1 MAAAPSSAAL
11 IGGVTV
17 LERAVSYTLGS
28 LSLVREETLTRP
40 TPCDEWDLR
49 ALLEHMDDALAALCE
64 AADAGRIEVE
74 SSSPPSDVADELV
87 TRLKNRASQL
97 IAAWVSHSEPSSVDI
112 ADKQLT
118 SSIVAGCGAIG
129 IAVHGW
135 DVARACGQN
144 RPIPASL
151 ADELLDLAVVVVT
164 DADRPAQ
171 FGWPVDV
178 SPLAEPS
185 DRLVAFLGRQP

>member
-1 MAAAPSSAAL
+1 MTAAPATAAL

-28 LSLVREETLTRP
+28 LSLVREETLSRP
-40 TPCDEWDLR
+40 TPCHDWDLR

-64 AADAGRIEVE
+64 AADTGRIEVE
-74 SSSPPSDVADELV
+74 PSNEPKDVAAGLV
-87 TRLKNRASQL
+87 TRLKNRSSQL
-97 IAAWVSHSEPSSVDI
+97 IEAWVSQSEPSSVDI

-135 DVARACGQN
+135 DVARACGQD

-151 ADELLDLAVVVVT
+151 ADELLDLAMVVVT

-171 FGWPVDV
+171 FAWPVDV
-178 SPLAEPS
+178 SPLAKPS